1 MGGSSLYMLINRLS
15 YYADAETYSYQTD
28 KRRNCV
34 LLFVLENKKKK
45 ILRF

>member
-1 MGGSSLYMLINRLS
+1 MGGSSLYILINRLS

-34 LLFVLENKKKK
+34 LLFVLAICKKK